1 MELTAPDSF
10 VYPAS
15 YFVFAFLGL
24 LTLIAM
30 VALWLSRRS
39 GDLDNEEIKY
49 KVFDDGIPNP
59 RTEPEYEF
67 RRRRSVASSPRNGDR
82 EQ

>member
-1 MELTAPDSF
+1 MQENF

-24 LTLIAM
+24 LTVIAI

-59 RTEPEYEF
+59 RTEPEYAF
-67 RRRRSVASSPRNGDR
+67 RRPRSISPAAGTGDR
-82 EQ
+82 KQ

>member
-1 MELTAPDSF
+1 MEENF

-15 YFVFAFLGL
+15 YFVFAFLGV
-24 LTLIAM
+24 LTVIAV
-30 VALWLSRRS
+30 VALVLSRRS

-67 RRRRSVASSPRNGDR
+67 HRPGSVSISPTPGNRS
-82 EQ
+82 Q